1 MEHIKALQNKKI
13 GIWGFGK
20 VGRSYLTFCAAQGIS
35 CTIYDQRPLTPD
47 ELALIKQRNAT
58 AAQHISLADFLSQQ
72 DIILASPGIDTNPY
86 RNQAQ
91 FMCELDLFSEAWHK
105 PYIGITGT
113 LGKTTITT
121 LLGQLLSKA
130 LPVAVGG
137 NIGTPMLDLL
147 PQQPN
152 VDLAILELSSW
163 QLEHTNA
170 CSPAIAIWTN
180 LFANHLD
187 RHQTMEA
194 YLHAKARILTYQK
207 PQEYLIAPFSLRDQI
222 LITGTQAT
230 CCWISTE
237 DLTQQIALLGK
248 NECAIYI
255 RNDTIIRHTHN
266 EQVALNSTNNLPK
279 QGFLSN
285 WLILLATLNR
295 LKLPLALLSK
305 DTACALPHRLEQIAA
320 SLPGIYINDSKSTTA
335 ASTLAAIGMYQHQP
349 IMLIIGGLSKGI
361 DRTELIAQLPPSI
374 KKVFCFG
381 KEAHELLRICTMHCK
396 DAYAY
401 DTLTEVMETLKTI
414 VQEND
419 IVLFSPSGAS
429 FDLYA
434 NYEERGNHFKL
445 LALNN

>member
-20 VGRSYLTFCAAQGIS
+20 VGRSYLAFCATQGIS
-35 CTIYDQRPLTPD
+35 CTIYDQRHLTPD
-47 ELALIKQRNAT
+47 EQALIRDHNAT
-58 AAQHISLADFLSQQ
+58 VAQHISLAEFLSQH
-72 DIILASPGIDTNPY
+72 DVILASPGINTNPY

-91 FMCELDLFSEAWHK
+91 FMCELDLFSQAWHK

-130 LPVAVGG
+130 FPVAVGG

-147 PQQPN
+147 PQQSD

-163 QLEHTNA
+163 QLEHTNT

-194 YLHAKARILTYQK
+194 YVHAKARILTYQK
-207 PQEYLIAPFSLRDQI
+207 PQECLIAPFSLRDQI
-222 LITGTQAT
+222 LATDTQAT

-255 RNDTIIRHTHN
+255 RNTSVIRHAYNKEVT
-266 EQVALNSTNNLPK
+266 LYSTKNLPK

-285 WLILLATLNR
+285 WLILSATLDR
-295 LKLPLALLSK
+295 LQLPLELLSK
-305 DTACALPHRLEQIAA
+305 DTFCALPHRLENIAA
-320 SLPGIYINDSKSTTA
+320 PLPGVYINDSKSTTA
-335 ASTLAAIGMYQHQP
+335 ASTLAAIQMYQQQSM
-349 IMLIIGGLSKGI
+349 MLILGGLSKGI
-361 DRTELIAQLPPSI
+361 DRTGLIAQLPPSI

-381 KEAHELLRICTMHCK
+381 KEAHELLRMCK
-396 DAYAY
+396 EHGIEAHAYN
-401 DTLTEVMETLKTI
+401 TLPEVMEALKTI
-414 VQEND
+414 VQNND